1 MTIRFDLIFLCVA
14 LTGLLAGLLFFL
26 YPERSYACS
35 CPPLG
40 SPSEELAES
49 TAVFRGKVTSVSKS
63 NDEATYEF
71 TVTTVWKGP
80 LTEKRTIT
88 ARLFEP
94 ACGRT
99 FGGGEEYVVYSYN
112 GTHGMGFAAEHA
124 CFPRPL
130 LTWRSWARD
139 RCLLQPHPRPLPHRR
154 PVADAEYRTTP
165 GRFVCFGVDNWGCV
179 ARTRT
184 AAIRYAVIDGCGE
197 SESQNLKHYP

>member
-88 ARLFEP
+88 SREYEP

-99 FGGGEEYVVYSYN
+99 FGGAEEYVVYSYN
-112 GTHGMGFAAEHA
+112 GTWDSF
-124 CFPRPL
+124 CSRTRPL
-130 LTWRSWARD
+130 SKAASDLEE
-139 RCLLQPHPRPLPHRR
+139 LGEGQVP
-154 PVADAEYRTTP
+154 TP
-165 GRFVCFGVDNWGCV
+165 APPTPTPEAGGGCGISDPTGRFVCFGVDNWGCV

-184 AAIRYAVIDGCGE
+184 AALRYAVIDGCGE